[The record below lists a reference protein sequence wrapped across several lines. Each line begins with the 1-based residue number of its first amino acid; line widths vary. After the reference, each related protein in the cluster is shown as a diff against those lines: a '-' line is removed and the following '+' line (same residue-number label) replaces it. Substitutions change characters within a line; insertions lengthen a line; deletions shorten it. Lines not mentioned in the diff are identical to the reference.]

1 MNNDKFF
8 KLIIGLLKSIDENTK
23 IYKEDEMIYIDSY
36 QPVAM
41 TQETYAKICKELGE
55 NNIFFMGIS

>member
-1 MNNDKFF
+1 MSNEKFF
-8 KLIIGLLKSIDENTK
+8 KMIIGLLKSIDENTK
-23 IYKEDEMIYIDSY
+23 VYKEDEMIYIDSY

-41 TQETYAKICKELGE
+41 TQETYAEICEELGE